1 MIKGSGG
8 PITGQSDLERYAQGI
23 MTINN
28 RRPNHSVN
36 QSPRLH
42 STVEA
47 DILQRILGNGTQ
59 LVSKH

>member
-28 RRPNHSVN
+28 RKPNHSVN

-47 DILQRILGNGTQ
+47 DIL
-59 LVSKH
+59 